1 MRSAFG
7 LSLVAL
13 LCVAVAAQLPTS
25 TVNGTVTDPQGASV
39 AGAHVVVV
47 SKATNVSREITTG
60 SAGGYAVPGLLPGD
74 YVVRVSAS
82 GFGTSEFAN
91 LHLDVGHAVT
101 LDIALKVAKVGEVV
115 TVTGG
120 EAIVNTTQSEV
131 QGTIVESTVENIPL
145 NGRNFLELAFL
156 IPGNRPATNFDPT
169 KTNTLEVSSAGAF
182 GRGGNITIDGG
193 DNNDEVVGGTLSN
206 LPEDSVREFQ
216 IATNKFTAEVGR
228 SGSSI
233 INIITKSGTND
244 YHGSGFIFFRHK
256 TLQALPALNRNQ
268 PAPHFAR
275 EQFGG
280 SIGGPIKKDRAWWF
294 VSSEYRNQGHAVAV
308 GERDFATSSI
318 VSTSAPAFVHDYLLS
333 ARTDFKLTNK
343 DSLAVRYSF
352 NRSRDIDN
360 GSLRKP
366 QGTGANRQSSF
377 NRFNSPLVDWTR
389 VISPSVVNSLI
400 FHGDWFLNSIPA
412 FSPDDPITNPPGL
425 TPGNEVRFADLQD
438 GANFRIPQSTKFNR
452 YQIRDTL
459 SWVVGNH
466 TVRFG
471 GEWQHLNTFA
481 LFDLFG
487 SGSIFTTEDFATQD
501 RNGDGVIDDR
511 DIPLAVA
518 IKSAA
523 PSRPPI
529 VPFYP
534 NSYFGAFVQDD
545 WRARPNLTLNLGL
558 RWEFDDVV
566 GDASNLHPCASL
578 TTADNTCDFIENILG
593 THEGRDFKQF
603 GPRVGFAWD
612 PLKRGQTVIRGGYGI
627 YYDRV
632 VTEVPLLEAL
642 LNGRILPLAAF
653 DGSTLDTSGNFV
665 PDPKTGQ
672 IVSLANPFG
681 GGSTTFGIGINHI
694 DHKAKH
700 PYTQQ
705 FTVGIQQQLAANWV
719 VSADGIHDFGQRFIL
734 GRLLRSTTS
743 TSPLVSCPNGV
754 DPCTVTD
761 PLTGRSDI
769 VTDIQ
774 SVAKSW
780 YDALLLSLQKR
791 PTGGT
796 NFRWGFNVN
805 YTLSKT
811 LNFSNDDQIPFN
823 GAEDQ
828 VNLVEHVNNLRLEKS
843 FSPTDERHRLVFY
856 GIFDVPWKLTISP
869 IWTYSSR
876 VPMDSFVGALGG
888 RLPILPR
895 NALGR
900 EISNGTELNAA
911 IDVWNSLPTCTI
923 ALPSPFPCNSAQTFP
938 LPVTTPPTLPGRLTL
953 QHVDPNLKFGDDFNS
968 LDIRVTKT
976 WNLNERNRLQFIA
989 EVFNLFNITNVR
1001 GFNNNNYSG
1010 FLNDITS
1017 PEFNKPLRTAGGF
1030 FGSGGPRAF
1039 QFALRYAF

>member
-1 MRSAFG
+1 MRSLLG
-7 LSLVAL
+7 LGLISVLFIGAH
-13 LCVAVAAQLPTS
+13 AQLPTS
-25 TVNGTVTDPQGASV
+25 TLNGTVTDSQGAAV
-39 AGAHVVVV
+39 ANAKVTIV
-47 SKATNVSREITTG
+47 SLGTGVARETNSNTQGFYTFPN
-60 SAGGYAVPGLLPGD
+60 VPPGD
-74 YVVRVSAS
+74 YSVSVES
-82 GFGTSEFAN
+82 PSFAKTEIK
-91 LHLDVGHAVT
+91 DVGLEVGRASTVNVS
-101 LDIALKVAKVGEVV
+101 LKPAKVGEIV
-115 TVTGG
+115 TVQGG
-120 EAIVNTTQSEV
+120 EVQLESTQSEV
-131 QGTIVESTVENIPL
+131 QGVVAAPTIQNIPL

-182 GRGGNITIDGG
+182 GRGGNITVDGG
-193 DNNDEVVGGTLSN
+193 DNNDEVVGGTLMN
-206 LPEDSVREFQ
+206 FPQDSVHEFQ

-233 INIITKSGTND
+233 INIVTQSGTNN

-256 TLQALPALNRNQ
+256 ALQGLPALNRNE
-268 PAPHFAR
+268 PTPHFAR

-280 SIGGPIKKDRAWWF
+280 SVGGPIKRDRAWWF
-294 VSSEYRNQGHAVAV
+294 VSSEYRNQGHAVAA
-308 GERDFATSSI
+308 GQRDFATDKI

-333 ARTDFKLTNK
+333 GRVDFKPTDK
-343 DSLAVRYSF
+343 DNLAVRYSF
-352 NRSRDIDN
+352 NRSKDIDN
-360 GSLRKP
+360 GSLRRP
-366 QGTGANRQSSF
+366 LGTAANRQSSF

-389 VISPSVVNSLI
+389 IISPRLLNILI

-412 FSPDDPITNPPGL
+412 FSPDNPVTTPSGL
-425 TPGNEVRFADLQD
+425 AVGNEIRFPSVQD

-452 YQIRDTL
+452 YQVRDTL
-459 SWVVGNH
+459 SWVAGNH
-466 TVRFG
+466 TLRFG

-487 SGSIFTTEDFATQD
+487 SGSIFTTEDFASRD
-501 RNGDGVIDDR
+501 RNGDGVVNDL
-511 DIPLAVA
+511 DIPIAVA
-518 IKSAA
+518 IRSAA

-534 NSYFGAFVQDD
+534 NSYFGAYVQDD
-545 WRARPNLTLNLGL
+545 WKARSNLTLNLGL

-566 GDASNLHPCASL
+566 GDASNLRPCASL
-578 TTADNTCDFIENILG
+578 TTVDNTCEFIENILG

-612 PLKRGQTVIRGGYGI
+612 PLKHGQTVIRGGYGI

-632 VTEVPLLEAL
+632 VTEVPLLERL
-642 LNGRILPLAAF
+642 LNGRILPLAQLS
-653 DGSTLDTSGNFV
+653 GSTLNASGNFA
-665 PDPKTGQ
+665 PDPATGQ
-672 IVSLANPFG
+672 IVSLANPFA
-681 GGSTTFGIGINHI
+681 GGSATFGIGINHI
-694 DHKAKH
+694 NHSGKH

-705 FTVGIQQQLAANWV
+705 FTLGMQQQLASNWI

-743 TSPLVSCPNGV
+743 TSPLISCPNGFDPCEVV
-754 DPCTVTD
+754 DPLSGDSVASCFTKS
-761 PLTGRSDI
+761 PGASCQQ
-769 VTDIQ
+769 VTDIE

-791 PTGGT
+791 PTGGP

-811 LNFSNDDQIPFN
+811 FNYSNDDQIPFN
-823 GAEDQ
+823 GAEDA
-828 VNLVEHVNNLRLEKS
+828 VNLIFHSNNLQLEKGY
-843 FSPTDERHRLVFY
+843 SPTDERHRFVFF
-856 GIFDVPWKLTISP
+856 GVFDVPWKLTISP
-869 IWTYSSR
+869 IFTYSSR
-876 VPMDSFVGALGG
+876 APMDSLVPALNA
-888 RLPILPR
+888 RLPILRR

-900 EISNGTELNAA
+900 EITNGAELNTA
-911 IDVWNSLPTCTI
+911 IDLWNSLPAC
-923 ALPSPFPCNSAQTFP
+923 SGVNQVPCHFGAI
-938 LPVTTPPTLPGRLTL
+938 LA
-953 QHVDPNLKFGDDFNS
+953 HVGPNLKFGDDFNS
-968 LDIRVTKT
+968 LDIRVTRT
-976 WNLNERNRLQFIA
+976 WNFHERNKLQFIA

>member
-1 MRSAFG
+1 MRCLLGLGLIAVLALSAT
-7 LSLVAL
+7 
-13 LCVAVAAQLPTS
+13 AQLPTS
-25 TVNGTVTDPQGASV
+25 TLNGTVTDPQGAAV
-39 AGAHVVVV
+39 ASAKV
-47 SKATNVSREITTG
+47 SLLNQGTGVTREISSDTQGFYTF
-60 SAGGYAVPGLLPGD
+60 ANVVPGD
-74 YVVRVSAS
+74 YTVRVGSP
-82 GFGTSEFAN
+82 TFATAEIKDVR
-91 LHLDVGHAVT
+91 LEVGHASTVDVKLT
-101 LDIALKVAKVGEVV
+101 PARAGEVV
-115 TVTGG
+115 TVQAT
-120 EAIVNTTQSEV
+120 EVQVDSTQSEV
-131 QGTIVESTVENIPL
+131 QGVVTAPTIENIPL
-145 NGRNFLELAFL
+145 NGRNFLELAYL

-182 GRGGNITIDGG
+182 GRGGNITVDGG
-193 DNNDEVVGGTLSN
+193 DNNDEVVGGTLAN
-206 LPEDSVREFQ
+206 FPEDSVHEFQ
-216 IATNKFTAEVGR
+216 IATNRFTAEVGR

-256 TLQALPALNRNQ
+256 ALQALPALNRNE

-280 SIGGPIKKDRAWWF
+280 SVGGPIKRDRAWWF

-308 GERDFATSSI
+308 GERDFATSTI
-318 VSTSAPAFVHDYLLS
+318 ISTSAPALLHDYLLS
-333 ARTDFKLTNK
+333 ARTDFKLTEK

-352 NRSRDIDN
+352 NRSLGIDN

-366 QGTGANRQSSF
+366 QGTAANRQSSL

-389 VISPSVVNSLI
+389 IISPRVVNSLI

-412 FSPDDPITNPPGL
+412 FSPDNPVTNPPGL
-425 TPGNEVRFADLQD
+425 APGNEIRFASLQD

-459 SWVVGNH
+459 SWVAGSH
-466 TVRFG
+466 TLRFG
-471 GEWQHLNTFA
+471 GEWQHLNTYA
-481 LFDLFG
+481 LFDLYG
-487 SGSIFTTEDFATQD
+487 SGSIFLTQDFATAD
-501 RNGDGVIDDR
+501 LNGDGAVNDL
-511 DIPLAVA
+511 DIPIAVA
-518 IKSAA
+518 LKSAA

-534 NSYFGAFVQDD
+534 NSYFGAYVQDD
-545 WRARPNLTLNLGL
+545 WKAHSNLTLNLGL
-558 RWEFDDVV
+558 RWEFDDVL
-566 GDASNLHPCASL
+566 GDASNLHPCPSL
-578 TTADNTCDFIENILG
+578 TTVNNTCDFIENILG
-593 THEGRDFKQF
+593 THEGRDFKQL

-612 PLKRGQTVIRGGYGI
+612 PFKRGQTVIRGGYGI

-653 DGSTLDTSGNFV
+653 NGSTLDSSGNFA
-665 PDPKTGQ
+665 PDPQTGQ

-681 GGSTTFGIGINHI
+681 GGSAVFGIGINHI

-705 FTVGIQQQLAANWV
+705 FTLGLQQQIAQNWV
-719 VSADGIHDFGQRFIL
+719 LSADGIHDFGQRFIL
-734 GRLLRSTTS
+734 GRFLRSTTS
-743 TSPLVSCPNGV
+743 TSPLISCPNGV

-774 SVAKSW
+774 SAAKSW
-780 YDALLLSLQKR
+780 YDALLVSLQKR
-791 PTGGT
+791 PTGGP
-796 NFRWGFNVN
+796 NFRWGLNAN

-811 LNFSNDDQIPFN
+811 FNYSNDDQIPFN

-828 VNLVEHVNNLRLEKS
+828 VSLVEHVNNLRLEKS
-843 FSPTDERHRLVFY
+843 FSPTDERHRFVFY
-856 GIFDVPWKLTISP
+856 GVFDVPWSLTISP
-869 IWTYSSR
+869 IWTYSSH
-876 VPMDSFVGALGG
+876 VPIDSSVPALST

-900 EISNGTELNAA
+900 EISNGAQLNAA

-923 ALPSPFPCNSAQTFP
+923 TLPSPFPCNSSAAFP
-938 LPVTTPPTLPGRLTL
+938 LPSSTTPSPLILN
-953 QHVDPNLKFGDDFNS
+953 HVDPNLKFGDDFNS
-968 LDIRVTKT
+968 LDLRVTKT
-976 WNLNERNRLQFIA
+976 WNLNERNRVQFIA
-989 EVFNLFNITNVR
+989 EVFNLANITNIR

-1017 PEFNKPLRTAGGF
+1017 THFNQPLQTAGGF

>member
-60 SAGGYAVPGLLPGD
+60 SDGGYAVPGLLPGD

-82 GFGTSEFAN
+82 GFGTSEFPN

-318 VSTSAPAFVHDYLLS
+318 VGSSAPAFVHDYLLS
-333 ARTDFKLTNK
+333 ARSDFKLTNN
-343 DSLAVRYSF
+343 DTLAVRYSF
-352 NRSRDIDN
+352 NRSLDIDN
-360 GSLRKP
+360 GSLRRP
-366 QGTGANRQSSF
+366 QGTAANRQSSL
-377 NRFNSPLVDWTR
+377 NRFNSLLANWTR
-389 VISPSVVNSLI
+389 TVSSHVVNSFI
-400 FHGDWFLNSIPA
+400 FHADWFLNSIPA
-412 FSPDDPITNPPGL
+412 FSPDDPVTSPAGL
-425 TPGNEVRFADLQD
+425 AKGNELRFPSLQD

-459 SWVVGNH
+459 SWVVGKH
-466 TVRFG
+466 TLRFG
-471 GEWQHLNTFA
+471 AEWQHLNTFA

-487 SGSIFTTEDFATQD
+487 SGSVFTTEDFAT
-501 RNGDGVIDDR
+501 RVRSGHTGPPDDR
-511 DIPLAVA
+511 DIPIAVA
-518 IKSAA
+518 IQSAA
-523 PSRPPI
+523 LPRPPI

-534 NSYFGAFVQDD
+534 NAYFGAYVQDD
-545 WRARPNLTLNLGL
+545 WRFRSNLTLNLGL

-578 TTADNTCDFIENILG
+578 TAVDNTCEFIENILG
-593 THEGRDFKQF
+593 THQGRDFKQF

-612 PLKRGQTVIRGGYGI
+612 PLRRGQTVFRGGYGI

-632 VTEVPLLEAL
+632 VTEVPLLELL

-653 DGSTLDTSGNFV
+653 AGSTCHNT
-665 PDPKTGQ
+665 
-672 IVSLANPFG
+672 FG
-681 GGSTTFGIGINHI
+681 GAAVDCSATPVPGTTRPVFDTGTPTLAAPFSVVGASFGIGI
-694 DHKAKH
+694 
-700 PYTQQ
+700 
-705 FTVGIQQQLAANWV
+705 
-719 VSADGIHDFGQRFIL
+719 
-734 GRLLRSTTS
+734 
-743 TSPLVSCPNGV
+743 
-754 DPCTVTD
+754 
-761 PLTGRSDI
+761 
-769 VTDIQ
+769 
-774 SVAKSW
+774 
-780 YDALLLSLQKR
+780 
-791 PTGGT
+791 
-796 NFRWGFNVN
+796 
-805 YTLSKT
+805 
-811 LNFSNDDQIPFN
+811 
-823 GAEDQ
+823 
-828 VNLVEHVNNLRLEKS
+828 
-843 FSPTDERHRLVFY
+843 
-856 GIFDVPWKLTISP
+856 
-869 IWTYSSR
+869 
-876 VPMDSFVGALGG
+876 
-888 RLPILPR
+888 
-895 NALGR
+895 
-900 EISNGTELNAA
+900 
-911 IDVWNSLPTCTI
+911 
-923 ALPSPFPCNSAQTFP
+923 
-938 LPVTTPPTLPGRLTL
+938 
-953 QHVDPNLKFGDDFNS
+953 
-968 LDIRVTKT
+968 
-976 WNLNERNRLQFIA
+976 
-989 EVFNLFNITNVR
+989 
-1001 GFNNNNYSG
+1001 
-1010 FLNDITS
+1010 
-1017 PEFNKPLRTAGGF
+1017 
-1030 FGSGGPRAF
+1030 
-1039 QFALRYAF
+1039 